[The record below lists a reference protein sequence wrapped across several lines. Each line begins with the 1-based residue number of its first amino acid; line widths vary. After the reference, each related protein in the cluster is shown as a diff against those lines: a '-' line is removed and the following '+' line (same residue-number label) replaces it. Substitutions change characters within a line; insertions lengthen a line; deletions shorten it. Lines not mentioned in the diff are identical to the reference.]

1 MMALNRRRVDMIF
14 TVIIITVQDPG
25 KKLDLS
31 VALANCFSSP
41 VTKSHW
47 TPHSLLLQ
55 YTLDVKSLKGPL

>member
-1 MMALNRRRVDMIF
+1 MIF